1 MKKDIKELIKLAI
14 ENKKNS
20 YSPYS
25 NFRVSSVVLTKKGNI
40 YKGVNI
46 ENAAYS
52 VTLCAERSALSSA
65 ISAGDR
71 EIDTIVITGDSTM
84 TYPCG
89 VCRQFMAEFLDSDSK
104 IVIANSIENYKIY
117 GLDDILPYNFSKKDL
132 EEKWNQDL
140 YQ

>member
-1 MKKDIKELIKLAI
+1 MRKKLEELIELAI

-25 NFRVSSVVLTKKGNI
+25 KFRVSSVVLTKKGNI

-52 VTLCAERSALSSA
+52 VTICAERSALSSA
-65 ISAGDR
+65 ISAGEK
-71 EIDTIVITGDSTM
+71 EIDTIIITGDSKM

-89 VCRQFMAEFLDSDSK
+89 VCRQFMAEFLDNDSK
-104 IVIANSIENYKIY
+104 IVIANSVEDYKIY
-117 GLDDILPYNFSKKDL
+117 GLKDILPYNFSKKDL
-132 EEKWNQDL
+132 EEK
-140 YQ
+140 

>member
-1 MKKDIKELIKLAI
+1 MKKNLEDLINIAI

-25 NFRVSSVVLTKKGNI
+25 NFRVSSVVLTKNGNI

-104 IVIANSIENYKIY
+104 IVIANSINNYKIY

>member
-1 MKKDIKELIKLAI
+1 MRKKLEELIELAI

-25 NFRVSSVVLTKKGNI
+25 KFRVSSVLLTKKGNI

-52 VTLCAERSALSSA
+52 VTICAERSALSSA
-65 ISAGDR
+65 ISAGEK
-71 EIDTIVITGDSTM
+71 EIDTIIITGDSKM

-89 VCRQFMAEFLDSDSK
+89 VCRQFMAEFLDNDSK
-104 IVIANSIENYKIY
+104 IVIANSVEDYKIY
-117 GLDDILPYNFSKKDL
+117 GLKDILPYNFSKKDL
-132 EEKWNQDL
+132 EEK
-140 YQ
+140 

>member
-1 MKKDIKELIKLAI
+1 MRKKLEELIELAI

-25 NFRVSSVVLTKKGNI
+25 KFRVSSVVLTKKGNI

-52 VTLCAERSALSSA
+52 VTICAERSALSSA
-65 ISAGDR
+65 ISAGEK
-71 EIDTIVITGDSTM
+71 EIDTIIITGDSKM

-89 VCRQFMAEFLDSDSK
+89 VCRQFMAEFLDTDSK
-104 IVIANSIENYKIY
+104 IVIANSVEDYKIY
-117 GLDDILPYNFSKKDL
+117 GLKDILPYNFSKKDL
-132 EEKWNQDL
+132 EEK
-140 YQ
+140 

>member
-1 MKKDIKELIKLAI
+1 MKKIEQLIQIAI

-25 NFRVSSVVLTKKGNI
+25 NFRVSCVCEMESGRI

-52 VTLCAERSALSSA
+52 PTLCAERSAMSTA
-65 ISAGDR
+65 ISEG
-71 EIDTIVITGDSTM
+71 ETKFKYIVITGDSDF

-89 VCRQFMAEFLDSDSK
+89 VCRQFIREFAHADTQ
-104 IVIANSIENYKIY
+104 IVVAKSADDYKIMTIDE
-117 GLDDILPYNFSKKDL
+117 LLPHSFTSKDL
-132 EEKWNQDL
+132 D
-140 YQ
+140 

>member
-1 MKKDIKELIKLAI
+1 MKKNLEDLINIAI

-25 NFRVSSVVLTKKGNI
+25 NFRVSSVVLTKNGNI

-89 VCRQFMAEFLDSDSK
+89 VCRQFMAEFLDADSK
-104 IVIANSIENYKIY
+104 IVIANSINNYKIY

-132 EEKWNQDL
+132 EEKWNQVL
-140 YQ
+140 YR

>member
-1 MKKDIKELIKLAI
+1 MRKKLEELIELAI

-25 NFRVSSVVLTKKGNI
+25 KFRVSSVVLTKKGNI

-52 VTLCAERSALSSA
+52 VTICAERSALSSA
-65 ISAGDR
+65 ISAGEK
-71 EIDTIVITGDSTM
+71 EIDTIIITGDSDM

-89 VCRQFMAEFLDSDSK
+89 VCRQFMAEFLDNDSK
-104 IVIANSIENYKIY
+104 IVIANSVEDYKIY
-117 GLDDILPYNFSKKDL
+117 GLKDILPYNFSKKDL
-132 EEKWNQDL
+132 EEK
-140 YQ
+140 

>member
-1 MKKDIKELIKLAI
+1 MKKDIKDLIKLAI

-25 NFRVSSVVLTKKGNI
+25 NFRVSSVVLTKNGNI

-104 IVIANSIENYKIY
+104 IVIANSINNYKIY

-132 EEKWNQDL
+132 EEK
-140 YQ
+140 

>member
-1 MKKDIKELIKLAI
+1 MKKDLKELIQIAI

-25 NFRVSSVVLTKKGNI
+25 KFRVSSLVLTKKGNI

-52 VTLCAERSALSSA
+52 VTICAERSALAGA

-71 EIDTIVITGDSTM
+71 EIDTIIITGDSNM

-89 VCRQFMAEFLDSDSK
+89 VCRQFMAEFLDSNSK
-104 IVIANSIENYKIY
+104 IVIANSVDDYKIY

-132 EEKWNQDL
+132 EEKWNQVL
-140 YQ
+140 YR

>member
-52 VTLCAERSALSSA
+52 VTLCAERSVLSSA

-117 GLDDILPYNFSKKDL
+117 GLDDILPYSFSKKDL
-132 EEKWNQDL
+132 EEK
-140 YQ
+140 

>member
-1 MKKDIKELIKLAI
+1 MRKKLEELIELAI

-25 NFRVSSVVLTKKGNI
+25 KFRVSSVVLTKKGNI

-52 VTLCAERSALSSA
+52 VTICAERSALSSA
-65 ISAGDR
+65 ISAGEK
-71 EIDTIVITGDSTM
+71 EIDTIIITGDSKM

-89 VCRQFMAEFLDSDSK
+89 VCRQFMAEFLDTDSK
-104 IVIANSIENYKIY
+104 IVIANSVEDYKIY
-117 GLDDILPYNFSKKDL
+117 GLKDILPYNFSKKDL
-132 EEKWNQDL
+132 EEKWKQDL

>member
-1 MKKDIKELIKLAI
+1 MKKKLEDLISIAI

-25 NFRVSSVVLTKKGNI
+25 SFRVSSVVLTKKGNI

-89 VCRQFMAEFLDSDSK
+89 VCRQFMAEFLDADSK
-104 IVIANSIENYKIY
+104 IVIANSINNYKIY
-117 GLDDILPYNFSKKDL
+117 GLELQEMK
-132 EEKWNQDL
+132 
-140 YQ
+140 

>member
-1 MKKDIKELIKLAI
+1 MKKNLEDLINIAI

-104 IVIANSIENYKIY
+104 IVIANSINNYKIY

>member
-1 MKKDIKELIKLAI
+1 MKKKLEDLISIAI

-25 NFRVSSVVLTKKGNI
+25 SFRVSSVVLTKKGNI

-89 VCRQFMAEFLDSDSK
+89 VCRQFMAEFLDADSK
-104 IVIANSIENYKIY
+104 IVIANSINNYKIY

-132 EEKWNQDL
+132 EEK
-140 YQ
+140 

>member
-25 NFRVSSVVLTKKGNI
+25 NFRVSSLVLTKKGNI

-52 VTLCAERSALSSA
+52 VNLCAERSALSSA

-104 IVIANSIENYKIY
+104 IVIANSIDNYKIY
-117 GLDDILPYNFSKKDL
+117 GLDDILPYSFSKKDL
-132 EEKWNQDL
+132 EEK
-140 YQ
+140 

>member
-1 MKKDIKELIKLAI
+1 MKKDLKGLINEAI

-25 NFRVSSVVLTKKGNI
+25 KFRVSSLVLTKKGNI

-65 ISAGDR
+65 ISAGDK
-71 EIDTIVITGDSTM
+71 EIDTIIITGDSDM

-89 VCRQFMAEFLDSDSK
+89 VCRQFMAAVLDSDSK
-104 IVIANSIENYKIY
+104 IVTANSTEDYKIY
-117 GLDDILPYNFSKKDL
+117 GLRDILPYNFSKTHL
-132 EEKWNQDL
+132 EER
-140 YQ
+140 

>member
-1 MKKDIKELIKLAI
+1 MRKKLEKLIELAI

-25 NFRVSSVVLTKKGNI
+25 KFRVSSVVLTKKGNI

-52 VTLCAERSALSSA
+52 VTICAERSALSSA
-65 ISAGDR
+65 ISAGEK
-71 EIDTIVITGDSTM
+71 EIDTIIITGDSDM

-89 VCRQFMAEFLDSDSK
+89 VCRQFMAEFLDTDSK
-104 IVIANSIENYKIY
+104 IVIANSVEDYKIY
-117 GLDDILPYNFSKKDL
+117 GLKDILPYNFSKKDL
-132 EEKWNQDL
+132 EEK
-140 YQ
+140 

>member
-1 MKKDIKELIKLAI
+1 MKKNLEDLINIAI

-25 NFRVSSVVLTKKGNI
+25 NFRVSSVVLTKNGNI

-104 IVIANSIENYKIY
+104 IVIANSINNYKIY

-140 YQ
+140 YR

>member
-1 MKKDIKELIKLAI
+1 MKKDIKDLIKLAI

-25 NFRVSSVVLTKKGNI
+25 NFRVSSVVLTKNGNI

-104 IVIANSIENYKIY
+104 IVIANSINNYKIY

>member
-1 MKKDIKELIKLAI
+1 MRKKLEELIELAI

-25 NFRVSSVVLTKKGNI
+25 KFRVSSVVLTKKGNI

-52 VTLCAERSALSSA
+52 VTICAERSALSSA
-65 ISAGDR
+65 ISAGEK
-71 EIDTIVITGDSTM
+71 EIDTIIITGDSDM

-89 VCRQFMAEFLDSDSK
+89 VCRQFMAEFLDNDSK
-104 IVIANSIENYKIY
+104 IVIANSIEDYKIY
-117 GLDDILPYNFSKKDL
+117 GLKDILPYNFSKKDL
-132 EEKWNQDL
+132 EEK
-140 YQ
+140 